1 MKTKLKFAMSLMI
14 GVVSGISIQ
23 VTAAPAPKS
32 TAVAKPNS
40 VKKTA
45 PVDLTEKYMSQ
56 VRPIIEKAWKPPTQ
70 TTGSK
75 ITVAISIAAS
85 GKIEDIKVTE
95 PSGDEAFDAAT
106 ISSLKT
112 LAQLPPLPA
121 NLPNGLTVNYKFN
134 AGNRNP
140 NSRADNE
147 AYAKLL
153 SQRVHA
159 TWSSP
164 KVSKNM
170 DVVVSITINKQGQL
184 AQATISKSSGNK
196 IVDDAG
202 LAAVRRAAP
211 FAPLPDSCGE
221 RLVITYTFEAGPTR
235 ETVTKM
241 QFNGVPIPQGGFKIS
256 SGGSTLQPLDVDT
269 AINRKLQERESQLRE
284 QLYKLKVQLEETK
297 KMAGEESEQTAIL
310 LQEFGKCSS
319 ALHDYKEAEA
329 SLKAALAIF
338 EKNTDKPART
348 QSALVDLSHVYSVNG
363 RLPEAEEA
371 LKRASTM
378 ESPDTPPADKRKILE
393 EYARLLYK
401 SNKTQEASEIY
412 KQLKDSANL
421 PLK

>member
-1 MKTKLKFAMSLMI
+1 MSLVI
-14 GVVSGISIQ
+14 GIVSGSGGN
-23 VTAAPAPKS
+23 VWAGPAPKTAPASKPS
-32 TAVAKPNS
+32 TA
-40 VKKTA
+40 KKSAA
-45 PVDLTEKYMSQ
+45 PVDLTEKYMST

-70 TTGSK
+70 TTASK
-75 ITVAISIAAS
+75 ITVTISIAAN
-85 GKIEDIKVTE
+85 GKIEDVKVTE

-112 LAQLPPLPA
+112 VGQLPALPA
-121 NLPNGLTVNYKFN
+121 NLSNGLTVNYKFN

-140 NSRADNE
+140 TLRADNE
-147 AYAKLL
+147 AYVKVL
-153 SQRVHA
+153 SQRVHG

-164 KVSKNM
+164 KVAKNM

-184 AQATISKSSGNK
+184 AQAAISKSSGNK
-196 IVDDAG
+196 LVDDAG

-211 FAPLPDSCGE
+211 FAPLPESCGE

-256 SGGSTLQPLDVDT
+256 SGGATLQPLDVDT

-284 QLYKLKVQLEETK
+284 QLYRLKVQLEESK
-297 KMAGEESEQTAIL
+297 KLAGEESEQTALL
-310 LQEFGKCSS
+310 LQESGKCSS
-319 ALHDYKEAEA
+319 ALHDYKEAETN
-329 SLKAALAIF
+329 LKAALAIF
-338 EKNTDKPART
+338 EKNTEKPAKT
-348 QSALVDLSHVYSVNG
+348 QAVLVDLSHVYSVNG
-363 RLPEAEEA
+363 RLPEAEDA
-371 LKRASTM
+371 LKRASTI
-378 ESPDTPPADKRKILE
+378 ESADISPEQKRKILE

-401 SNKTQEASEIY
+401 SNKTKEANEIY